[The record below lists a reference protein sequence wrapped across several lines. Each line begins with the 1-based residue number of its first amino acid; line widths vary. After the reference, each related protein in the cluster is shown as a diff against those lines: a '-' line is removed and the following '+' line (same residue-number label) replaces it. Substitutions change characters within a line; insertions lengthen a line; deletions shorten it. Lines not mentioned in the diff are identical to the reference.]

1 MTLKEFLLTHKV
13 KATPDQRSCIGRLIS
28 TENDSD
34 RLTLED
40 GHNVKDYK
48 EDALNNDK
56 KIELIINFLN
66 KN

>member
-28 TENDSD
+28 SECDSNG
-34 RLTLED
+34 LTLED

-56 KIELIINFLN
+56 TTELIIGFLN
-66 KN
+66 K